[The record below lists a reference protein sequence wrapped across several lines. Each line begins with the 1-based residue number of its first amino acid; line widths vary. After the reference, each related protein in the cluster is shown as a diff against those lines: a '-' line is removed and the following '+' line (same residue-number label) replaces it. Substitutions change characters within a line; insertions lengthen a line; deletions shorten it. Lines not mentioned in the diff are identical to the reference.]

1 MPHRKLAALSILAL
15 TACQTETAAKAPV
28 RSGAEDFA
36 MLCTPCHG
44 ASGTGNG
51 ELAAELTQRPAD
63 LTGLAARNG
72 GVFPTGPVL
81 AQIWGYAEG
90 TTGDVA
96 GRVMPDFG
104 ALLDSE
110 MVLFDAG
117 DGISTPTPSRL
128 VELALYLKG
137 LQG

>member
-1 MPHRKLAALSILAL
+1 MLHRFLAGLTLVAL
-15 TACQTETAAKAPV
+15 TACQTEPAAKEAVP
-28 RSGAEDFA
+28 SGAEDFA
-36 MLCTPCHG
+36 MLCAPCHG

-51 ELAAELTQRPAD
+51 EMAAGLSQKPAD

-72 GVFPTGPVL
+72 GVFPTGPVM

-90 TTGDVA
+90 AKGDVA

-104 ALLDSE
+104 ALLDGDT
-110 MVLFDAG
+110 VLFDAG

-128 VELALYLKG
+128 VELALYLKT
-137 LQG
+137 LQK